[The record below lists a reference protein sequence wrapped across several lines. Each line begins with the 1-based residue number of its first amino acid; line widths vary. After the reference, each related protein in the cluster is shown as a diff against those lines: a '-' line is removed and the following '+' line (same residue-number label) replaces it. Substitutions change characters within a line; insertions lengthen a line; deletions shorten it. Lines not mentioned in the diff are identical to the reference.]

1 MGKETGIQLNENYDL
16 TVSVRRDAVGKI
28 ISGLVIGNVMY
39 QTQALLL
46 LAHKGEFKEHPA
58 AGVGINDIVND
69 NDFDLWKR
77 EITAQ
82 MEADGQRVTRLSLDA
97 NGLTLEAAYTD

>member
-1 MGKETGIQLNENYDL
+1 MGKGTGIQLNEDYDL
-16 TVSVRRDAVGKI
+16 TISVRRDAMGKI
-28 ISGLVIGNVMY
+28 ISGLVIGNITH

-46 LAHKGEFKEHPA
+46 LAHKGEFKEYPTV
-58 AGVGINDIVND
+58 GVGINDIVND

-82 MEADGQRVTRLSLDA
+82 MEADGQRIKRLVL
-97 NGLTLEAAYTD
+97 NERGLTLEAGYN